1 MGKTKIWIKNNMLFF
16 ISIIT
21 LIISIGLSINFISI
35 NRATSE
41 GDETRLAHI
50 YLGSDDNRYSS
61 IISSS
66 INQYKTN
73 AKYELT
79 YQGQSYEFDFDLAV
93 FSLNETLDSINVGNN
108 NLAFFTI
115 DKTDLEN
122 DLVNIFGS
130 NFISLVNMDALIQD
144 LESNLSTLKYFK
156 EINLYDYINENSLS
170 MVLGQV
176 NFSNVQVDILSQIDD
191 GLIFNIDANK
201 AFSILEKTVEMDFS
215 KETYDFMSQAILNVS
230 LESPFSHYQFMTE
243 NQADLEI
250 LISENNGLDFSFF
263 NPYNLEF
270 QLSFSKNGSN
280 IQVQLIGPPLIN
292 TYTSEVRTIDL
303 PYETIYENDS
313 TLLDPIYM
321 IEDTDTYTTYQKI
334 DISGEDGE
342 LKQIIRHIET
352 PSGETST
359 EILYYHRVQAT
370 NQIILENT
378 VQKEGD

>member
-1 MGKTKIWIKNNMLFF
+1 M
-16 ISIIT
+16 IT
-21 LIISIGLSINFISI
+21 LIISIGLSIYFISI

-41 GDETRLAHI
+41 GDQTRLAHI
-50 YLGSDDNRYSS
+50 YLGSDDSRYSS
-61 IISSS
+61 IISTS

-73 AKYELT
+73 AKYELA
-79 YQGQSYEFDFDLAV
+79 YQEQSFEFDFDLAV
-93 FSLNETLDSINVGNN
+93 FQLNETLDSINVGKN

-122 DLVNIFGS
+122 DLVDIFGS

-156 EINLYDYINENSLS
+156 EINLYDYIYEPSQS
-170 MVLGQV
+170 MVLGQIS
-176 NFSNVQVDILSQIDD
+176 FSNVQIDVLAQIDD
-191 GLIFNIDANK
+191 GLIFNIEANEV
-201 AFSILEKTVEMDFS
+201 FSILEKTVEMDLS

-243 NQADLEI
+243 NQADFQI
-250 LISENNGLDFSFF
+250 LISENNGLDFSFY

-270 QLSFSKNGSN
+270 QLIFSKNGSD

-292 TYTSEVRTIDL
+292 TYTSEVRAIDL

-342 LKQIIRHIET
+342 LKQMIRHIET
-352 PSGETST
+352 PSGETRT